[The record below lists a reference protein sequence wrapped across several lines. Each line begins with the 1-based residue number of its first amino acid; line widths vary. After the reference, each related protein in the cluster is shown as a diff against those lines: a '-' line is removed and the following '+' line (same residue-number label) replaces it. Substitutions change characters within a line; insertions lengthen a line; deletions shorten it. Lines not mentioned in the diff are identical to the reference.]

1 MTEQTSPAP
10 PKANAAAA
18 QADQQPG
25 KTHSG
30 PSPLDIPARPGT
42 PKPASRPAPS
52 AHVPAAQPGAQPAAA
67 QQHSPAGANQPAK
80 SQHAADQTAAQ
91 GTPPQATP
99 TQAVTARVTG
109 AQALVLALE
118 QVGVEV
124 VFGIP
129 GGAVLPAYDP
139 LLDSN
144 KIRHILVRHEQG
156 AGHAATGY
164 AQATGR
170 TGVCMATSGPGATN
184 LVTPLADAYMDSVAV
199 VAITGQ
205 VPSNLIGTDGFQE
218 ADISGITLPIT
229 KHNFLVTNP
238 GDIARTIGEAFHL
251 ASTGR
256 PGPVLVDIAKD
267 AMQAM
272 TDFTWPV
279 PFDLPGYHPVTR
291 PHSRQVREAARMITE
306 AKKPV
311 LYVGGGVIK
320 AKAAE
325 ELRTLAELTGA
336 PVVTTLMARGAFP
349 DSHRQNLGM
358 PGMHGRVA
366 AVGALQKADLIVALG
381 ARFDDRVT
389 GKLDTFAPDA
399 LIVHA
404 DIDPAEI
411 SKNRR
416 ADVPIVGDCKEVI
429 SDLIAAVQAEHA
441 HDRTGDRTEWWA
453 QLDQWRSRYPLG
465 YDDPDDGSLAP
476 QYVIERIGKLVGPEA
491 IYVAGVGQHQ
501 MWAAQFIGYEH
512 PATWINSGGA
522 GTMGFA
528 VPAAMGAKVGKP
540 DTSVWAIDGDGCFQ
554 MTNQELATCA
564 IEDIPVK
571 IAVINNG
578 NLGMVRQWQTLFYD
592 QRYSNTNLGD
602 KKAEVAG
609 TRIPDF
615 VKLAEAYGC
624 IGLRCERKEDVD
636 VIIEQAMAINDQP
649 VVIDFVVHADAM
661 VWPMVAA
668 GTSNDDI
675 KFARGMAPDWDGA
688 DE

>member
-1 MTEQTSPAP
+1 MTEQTSPTSPQAH
-10 PKANAAAA
+10 AVSG
-18 QADQQPG
+18 QAD
-25 KTHSG
+25 S
-30 PSPLDIPARPGT
+30 PSARPSSPTPLDIAART
-42 PKPASRPAPS
+42 
-52 AHVPAAQPGAQPAAA
+52 AA
-67 QQHSPAGANQPAK
+67 QQSAAAKPTSPQYAPARTQPGSGVAGVPGSPASGPAAEPG
-80 SQHAADQTAAQ
+80 QAAGPSLKAK
-91 GTPPQATP
+91 
-99 TQAVTARVTG
+99 VTG

-124 VFGIP
+124 VFGLP

-139 LLDSN
+139 LLDSER
-144 KIRHILVRHEQG
+144 IRHILVRHEQG

-170 TGVCMATSGPGATN
+170 VGVCMATSGPGATN
-184 LVTPLADAYMDSVAV
+184 LVTPLADAYMDSVPV

-205 VPSNLIGTDGFQE
+205 VPTSLIGTDGFQE
-218 ADISGITLPIT
+218 ADISGITLPVT
-229 KHNFLVTNP
+229 KHNFLVTQP
-238 GDIARTIGEAFHL
+238 EDIARTIGEAFHL

-272 TDFTWPV
+272 TEFTWPV

-291 PHSRQVREAARMITE
+291 PHSRQIREAARLITE
-306 AKKPV
+306 AARPV

-320 AKAAE
+320 AGASN
-325 ELRTLAELTGA
+325 ELKQLAELTGA

-349 DSHRQNLGM
+349 DSHPQHLGM
-358 PGMHGRVA
+358 PGMHGTVA

-389 GKLDTFAPDA
+389 GRLDTFAPDA
-399 LIVHA
+399 AIVHA

-429 SDLIAAVQAEHA
+429 ADLAAAVAQEQAHGRKP
-441 HDRTGDRTEWWA
+441 DQVGWWT
-453 QLDQWRSRYPLG
+453 QIEQWRGKYPLG
-465 YDDPDDGSLAP
+465 YTDPEDGSLAP
-476 QYVIERIGKLVGPEA
+476 QYVIERIGKLVGPDGV
-491 IYVAGVGQHQ
+491 YVAGVGQHQ
-501 MWAAQFIGYEH
+501 MWAAQFIGYEK
-512 PATWINSGGA
+512 PCTWINSGGA

-540 DTSVWAIDGDGCFQ
+540 DVQVWGIDGDGCFQ

-564 IEDIPVK
+564 IEGIPVK
-571 IAVINNG
+571 IAIINNG
-578 NLGMVRQWQTLFYD
+578 NLGMIRQWQALFYNE
-592 QRYSNTNLGD
+592 RYSNSNLGD
-602 KKAEVAG
+602 KKAELDG

-624 IGLRCERKEDVD
+624 VGLRCERKEDVD
-636 VIIEQAMAINDQP
+636 TIIEQAMAINDQP
-649 VVIDFVVHADAM
+649 VVVDFIVHKDAM

-675 KFARGMAPDWDGA
+675 NFARGMAPDWDG
-688 DE
+688 DES